1 MVEPDQKQQD
11 YILRKMMTT
20 DEKGNAE
27 SLKNPPHLERKDNLF
42 RFVWLLLILYRN
54 KMYLNSLNYMY
65 PSLVLFLSI

>member
-1 MVEPDQKQQD
+1 MRISESAISWIHRRCPHVTEIIVYMVEPDQKQQD

-42 RFVWLLLILYRN
+42 RFV
-54 KMYLNSLNYMY
+54 
-65 PSLVLFLSI
+65 